1 MNLVLFGP
9 PGSGKGTQA
18 ERLRNKWKLRHI
30 STGDLLREAVAA
42 KSELG
47 QRVESVLASGQLVSD
62 DIILGLMRDAILAVK
77 KDATLS
83 GWLLDGFPR
92 TVGQAKGLDALLAET
107 GSRIDAI
114 VVLDATRDAVIE
126 RLSGR
131 RTCTQCKTVYH
142 VKYNPTRVDGVC
154 DKCGGKVV
162 QREDDRPETIAR
174 RLDVYEAQTRP
185 ILAHYEGR
193 VATNVIDGD
202 LPVDDVTAKIERVLH
217 SPGGRTAA

>member
-18 ERLRNKWKLRHI
+18 ERLRNQFKLRHI
-30 STGDLLREAVAA
+30 STGDLLREAVAN
-42 KSELG
+42 KTELG
-47 QRVESVLASGQLVSD
+47 KKVESVLASGQLVSD

-77 KDATLS
+77 KDAALS

-92 TVGQAKGLDALLAET
+92 TVGQAKGLDGLLAET
-107 GSRIDAI
+107 GSKIDAI
-114 VVLDATRDAVIE
+114 FVLDATRDAVIE

-131 RTCTQCKTVYH
+131 RTCTNCKTVYH
-142 VKYNPTRVDGVC
+142 VKYNPTRVDGTC

-162 QREDDRPETIAR
+162 QREDDRPETIAK

-185 ILAHYEGR
+185 ILDHYAGR
-193 VATNVIDGD
+193 VTTHVIDGD
-202 LPVDDVTAKIERVLH
+202 LPVDEVTRTIERMV
-217 SPGGRTAA
+217 GRAAA

>member
-18 ERLRNKWKLRHI
+18 ERLRSQLKLRHL

-47 QRVESVLASGQLVSD
+47 KKVESVL
-62 DIILGLMRDAILAVK
+62 MRGAILAVRE
-77 KDATLS
+77 DASLS

-92 TVGQAKGLDALLAET
+92 TVGQAKGLDELLAET
-107 GSRIDAI
+107 GSKIDTI
-114 VVLDATRDAVIE
+114 VVLDATRDSVIE

-142 VKYNPTRVDGVC
+142 VKYNRTRVDGVC
-154 DKCGGKVV
+154 DKCGGNVV
-162 QREDDRPETIAR
+162 QREDDRPETIAK
-174 RLDVYEAQTRP
+174 RLDVYEEQTRP
-185 ILAHYEGR
+185 ILAHYQGR
-193 VATNVIDGD
+193 VTTHVIDGD
-202 LPVDDVTAKIERVLH
+202 LPVDDVTKAIEHLV
-217 SPGGRTAA
+217 GRAAA

>member
-18 ERLRNKWKLRHI
+18 ERLRSQLKLRHL

-47 QRVESVLASGQLVSD
+47 KKVESVLASGQLVSD
-62 DIILGLMRDAILAVK
+62 DIVLALMRGAILAVRE
-77 KDATLS
+77 DASLS

-92 TVGQAKGLDALLAET
+92 TVGQAKGLDELLAET
-107 GSRIDAI
+107 GSKIDTI
-114 VVLDATRDAVIE
+114 VVLDATRDSVIE

-142 VKYNPTRVDGVC
+142 VKYNRTRVDGVC
-154 DKCGGKVV
+154 DKCGGNVV
-162 QREDDRPETIAR
+162 QREDDRPETIAK
-174 RLDVYEAQTRP
+174 RLDVYEEQTRP
-185 ILAHYEGR
+185 ILAHYQGR
-193 VATNVIDGD
+193 VTTHVIDGD
-202 LPVDDVTAKIERVLH
+202 LPVDDVTKAIEHLV
-217 SPGGRTAA
+217 GRAAA

>member
-18 ERLRNKWKLRHI
+18 ERLRNRWKLRHI

-47 QRVESVLASGQLVSD
+47 KKVESVLASGQLVSD
-62 DIILGLMRDAILAVK
+62 DIILGLMRGAILAVK
-77 KDATLS
+77 QDAALS

-114 VVLDATRDAVIE
+114 VVLDATREAVVD

-131 RTCTQCKTVYH
+131 RTCTKCKTVYH
-142 VKYNPTRVDGVC
+142 ITHNPTRVDGVC

-162 QREDDRPETIAR
+162 QREDDRPETIAK

-185 ILAHYEGR
+185 ILAHYAGR
-193 VATNVIDGD
+193 VATHVIDGD
-202 LPVDDVTAKIERVLH
+202 LPVDDVTAEIERIV
-217 SPGGRTAA
+217 GRAAA

>member
-18 ERLRNKWKLRHI
+18 ERLRNRMNLRHI
-30 STGDLLREAVAA
+30 STGDLLREAVAN
-42 KSELG
+42 KTELG
-47 QRVESVLASGQLVSD
+47 KRVESVLASGALVSD

-77 KDATLS
+77 RDAALS

-92 TVGQAKGLDALLAET
+92 TLGQAKGLDALLAET
-107 GSRIDAI
+107 GESIDAI
-114 VVLDATRDAVIE
+114 FVLDATRDAVIE

-142 VKYNPTRVDGVC
+142 VTHNPTRVDGVC
-154 DKCGGKVV
+154 DKCGGKVI
-162 QREDDRPETIAR
+162 QREDDRPETIAK

-185 ILAHYEGR
+185 ILAHYQGR
-193 VATNVIDGD
+193 VRTHVIDGD
-202 LPVDDVTAKIERVLH
+202 LPVDEVTTAIGRVV
-217 SPGGRTAA
+217 GRAAA

>member
-18 ERLRNKWKLRHI
+18 ERLRNQLKLRHI

-47 QRVESVLASGQLVSD
+47 KKVEGVLASGQLVSD
-62 DIILGLMRDAILAVK
+62 DIVLSLMRDAILAVK
-77 KDATLS
+77 RDAALS

-92 TVGQAKGLDALLAET
+92 TLGQAKGLDALLAET
-107 GSRIDAI
+107 GESIDAI
-114 VVLDATRDAVIE
+114 FVLDATRDAVIE

-142 VKYNPTRVDGVC
+142 VTHNPTRVC
-154 DKCGGKVV
+154 DKCGGKVI
-162 QREDDRPETIAR
+162 QREDDRPETIAK

-185 ILAHYEGR
+185 ILAHYQGR
-193 VATNVIDGD
+193 VRTHVIDGD
-202 LPVDDVTAKIERVLH
+202 LPVDEVTTAIGRVV
-217 SPGGRTAA
+217 GRAAA

>member
-18 ERLRNKWKLRHI
+18 ERLRNQLRLRHI
-30 STGDLLREAVAA
+30 STGDLLREAVAN

-47 QRVESVLASGQLVSD
+47 KKVESVLASGQLVSD
-62 DIILGLMRDAILAVK
+62 DIILGLMRDAILGVK
-77 KDATLS
+77 NDASLS

-92 TVGQAKGLDALLAET
+92 TLGQAQGLDGLLAQT
-107 GSRIDAI
+107 GSKIDAI
-114 VVLDATRDAVIE
+114 IVLDATRDAVID

-162 QREDDRPETIAR
+162 QREDDRPETIAK

-185 ILAHYEGR
+185 ILSHYEGR
-193 VATNVIDGD
+193 VATHVIDGD
-202 LPVDDVTAKIERVLH
+202 LPVDQVTTEIERIL
-217 SPGGRTAA
+217 S

>member
-18 ERLRNKWKLRHI
+18 ERLRNQLRLRHI
-30 STGDLLREAVAA
+30 STGDLLREAVANQ
-42 KSELG
+42 SELG
-47 QRVESVLASGQLVSD
+47 KKVESVLASGQLVSD
-62 DIILGLMRDAILAVK
+62 DIILGLMRDAILGVK
-77 KDATLS
+77 KDTSLA

-92 TVGQAKGLDALLAET
+92 TVGQAQGLDGLLAET
-107 GSRIDAI
+107 GSKIDAI
-114 VVLDATRDAVIE
+114 IVLDATRDAVID

-142 VKYNPTRVDGVC
+142 AKYSPTRVDGVC

-162 QREDDRPETIAR
+162 QREDDRPETIAK

-185 ILAHYEGR
+185 ILSHYEGR
-193 VATNVIDGD
+193 VATHVIDGD
-202 LPVDDVTAKIERVLH
+202 LPVDLVTTEIERIL
-217 SPGGRTAA
+217 A

>member
-18 ERLRNKWKLRHI
+18 ERLRNQWKLRHI
-30 STGDLLREAVAA
+30 STGDLLREAVANR
-42 KSELG
+42 SELG
-47 QRVESVLASGQLVSD
+47 KKVESVLASGQLVSD
-62 DIILGLMRDAILAVK
+62 DIILGLMRDAILGVK
-77 KDATLS
+77 KDTSLA

-92 TVGQAKGLDALLAET
+92 TVGQAQGLDGLLAET
-107 GSRIDAI
+107 GSKIDAI
-114 VVLDATRDAVIE
+114 IVLDATRDAVID

-162 QREDDRPETIAR
+162 QREDDRPETIAK

-185 ILAHYEGR
+185 ILSHYAGR
-193 VATNVIDGD
+193 VATHVIDGD
-202 LPVDDVTAKIERVLH
+202 LPVDEVTTEIERIV
-217 SPGGRTAA
+217 GRTAA

>member
-18 ERLRNKWKLRHI
+18 ERLRNQLRLRHI
-30 STGDLLREAVAA
+30 STGDLLREAVAD
-42 KSELG
+42 KTELG
-47 QRVESVLASGQLVSD
+47 KKVESVLASGQLVSD
-62 DIILGLMRDAILAVK
+62 DIILGLMRDAILGVK
-77 KDATLS
+77 KDTSLS

-92 TVGQAKGLDALLAET
+92 TLGQAQGLDGLLAET
-107 GSRIDAI
+107 GSKIDAI
-114 VVLDATRDAVIE
+114 IVLDATRDAVID

-142 VKYNPTRVDGVC
+142 VKYNRPRVDGVC

-162 QREDDRPETIAR
+162 QREDDRPETIAK

-185 ILAHYEGR
+185 ILSHYKGR
-193 VATNVIDGD
+193 VATHVIDGD
-202 LPVDDVTAKIERVLH
+202 LPVDQVTTEIERIL
-217 SPGGRTAA
+217 A